1 MRKIQY
7 FFLVSLHFVSRLNT
21 PSLPFPSLLLCGS
34 LSLSCHPFPC
44 STFDWLLLLYSRY
57 KLHDISTRKQ
67 RKKAQVCWEHGTTY
81 WEWCVCVCVCKFLVG
96 MVPHITQNIHT
107 IHILF
112 VHMFMVY
119 SVFAGFFRFILSN
132 IHTNIHKLSLPLF
145 SHLSNTNLL
154 LNGFIPCAWDWNMD
168 KKC

>member
-1 MRKIQY
+1 MRKIQF

-81 WEWCVCVCVCKFLVG
+81 WEWCVCVCVQVFSRNGSAHYTKYTYNTHFVRSHVHG
-96 MVPHITQNIHT
+96 
-107 IHILF
+107 LF
-112 VHMFMVY
+112 
-119 SVFAGFFRFILSN
+119 GFCCSF
-132 IHTNIHKLSLPLF
+132 LPLHF
-145 SHLSNTNLL
+145 IKHPHKHTQALTSSVLSS
-154 LNGFIPCAWDWNMD
+154 F
-168 KKC
+168 